1 MLSTQH
7 GTAYQRKVS
16 MKMNKV
22 ALMVLPLL
30 LSATAALAQAPQS
43 SIRESTD
50 PARIAEIERRAQELR
65 GAQPPMGSEAQPG
78 MRPSMGAAHGE
89 GHHAH
94 GQMKGHA
101 EGKRHHGKRH
111 GHHRM
116 HNAHPKGAPGP
127 AR

>member
-1 MLSTQH
+1 
-7 GTAYQRKVS
+7 

-22 ALMVLPLL
+22 ALIVLPLL

-65 GAQPPMGSEAQPG
+65 GAQPPMESETQPR
-78 MRPSMGAAHGE
+78 MRPSMGAGHGH
-89 GHHAH
+89 GDHAH
-94 GQMKGHA
+94 GYMKGHG

-111 GHHRM
+111 GDRRM
-116 HNAHPKGAPGP
+116 HDGHPKGAPG
-127 AR
+127 AGR